1 MKKCFSFVGVIAVAA
16 ISLVSCSKEVDSPA
30 IELVDEG
37 IPFQI
42 VANPATKT
50 SISGWQTSWAANDKI
65 NLFHAVNSTTTYV
78 ADGEFTIASEDL
90 ATGTFKGTVA
100 SPAPTSG
107 NTYDW
112 YAIYP
117 SNDYIKSVHNVD
129 VGDDKAAR
137 YYIGK
142 RSDQAQVQTGNSS
155 TDHLSGTNYPL
166 FGKATSVAYDAVPAV
181 TLSHLSSFVEVKVTN
196 KNDDPLTVTSVAFKA
211 PSGTEIVGYFNIDF
225 EADPIVFT
233 PYSTYTSNVANL
245 TVSAGSAIAK
255 DASASFY
262 LGIKPFS
269 IEADA
274 EHPVTLTISVN
285 GYEKDLVLKKNVSF
299 ESSKY
304 KTVNFDYDYTSGSTT
319 LFHES
324 FGNNTGSARVWNDS
338 YSVKSGV
345 SEVYSGITGYTISNA
360 KQSKNTVGSTQS
372 GLVQTTKGTDAFIII
387 GPLNVATAENMVLTY
402 QWKAASIKE
411 TYSTSLYYATSSGGE
426 YTEVSGT
433 GAGATSFVER
443 SYNLPAA
450 AQVST
455 LYLKIVW
462 NTSNTQGV
470 IDEVNL
476 EGN

>member
-142 RSDQAQVQTGNSS
+142 RSDQAQVQTGNSI

-360 KQSKNTVGSTQS
+360 KQSTV
-372 GLVQTTKGTDAFIII
+372 IR
-387 GPLNVATAENMVLTY
+387 
-402 QWKAASIKE
+402 
-411 TYSTSLYYATSSGGE
+411 
-426 YTEVSGT
+426 YT
-433 GAGATSFVER
+433 
-443 SYNLPAA
+443 P
-450 AQVST
+450 
-455 LYLKIVW
+455 
-462 NTSNTQGV
+462 
-470 IDEVNL
+470 
-476 EGN
+476 